1 MKLILLGA
9 PGAGKGTQAEV
20 ISEKYNIPTISTG
33 NIIRAALKNGTE
45 MGLKAKSYIDAG
57 NLVPDDV
64 VIGIIKERLSE
75 SDCVN
80 GYILDG
86 FPRTIPQAEALDE
99 LGIAIDFALSIEVE
113 DERIVQRMSGRRAC
127 PSCGMTYHVEFKPS
141 KDNKTCD
148 GCGTE
153 LVIRNDDKPETV
165 LERLKIYHDQTEPLK
180 EYYGARD
187 KLVIVEGQ
195 EELKDTTALT
205 FKAIEGFMK

>member
-64 VIGIIKERLSE
+64 VIGIIKERLAE
-75 SDCVN
+75 DDCQN

-99 LGIAIDFALSIEVE
+99 LGFEIDAALSIEVA
-113 DERIVQRMSGRRAC
+113 DEEIVKRMSGRRVC
-127 PSCGMTYHVEFKPS
+127 EKCGASYHTEYKKPS
-141 KDNKTCD
+141 VDGKCNFCD
-148 GCGTE
+148 GA
-153 LVIRNDDKPETV
+153 LVIRKDDEPETV
-165 LERLKIYHDQTEPLK
+165 KNRLNVYHEQTEPLK
-180 EYYGARD
+180 EYYKACG
-187 KLVIVEGQ
+187 KLLCVEGQ
-195 EELKDTTALT
+195 EEVKDTTRLVLAALE
-205 FKAIEGFMK
+205 K